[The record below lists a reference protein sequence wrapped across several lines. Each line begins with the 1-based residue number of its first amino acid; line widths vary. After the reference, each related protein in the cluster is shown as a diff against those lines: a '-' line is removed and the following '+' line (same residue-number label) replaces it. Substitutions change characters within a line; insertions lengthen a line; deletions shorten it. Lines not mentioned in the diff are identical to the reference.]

1 MSPSERPTAHREDV
15 PDEILTE
22 ILARLPLRSIS
33 RFKTVCRRWKSAVES
48 VYFRGLFVSVH
59 QNSSCG
65 WSLVC
70 QGRELFNFHGCET
83 WGLPKKSI
91 ACYLEEMMAD
101 DGGVDLYLGAFS
113 FSGLVLV
120 KGANDGTYVGNPVLR
135 EWVVI
140 PPLPY
145 RYPCIPFGLVTPHGR
160 QRRRCS
166 GIQSGLLGCS
176 GTLERQILHF
186 CDDDDLCR
194 SILLPN
200 HNPGDLKGALTAS
213 CGTVMYI
220 KTSSSLGDD
229 NLLKVWRLNNDDDD
243 SWQLLWDIR
252 LQFFHDIRFYVP
264 ISMHPYDPNL
274 VYLWSQKNRFLV
286 SCNLKTQNYRNLR
299 DDTNHQGFYLNQS
312 LCEEYMR
319 GSNRS
324 VLNDDLPRNL
334 LQLVL
339 PRWMDSMPVPP
350 QLEMMDTTSLLA
362 YIASLPKRK

>member
-1 MSPSERPTAHREDV
+1 MVPITSERPTAHREDV

-83 WGLPKKSI
+83 WGLPKSI

-145 RYPCIPFGLVTPHGR
+145 RYPCIPFGLVTPTDDKDGVV
-160 QRRRCS
+160 
-166 GIQSGLLGCS
+166 LG
-176 GTLERQILHF
+176 F
-186 CDDDDLCR
+186 
-194 SILLPN
+194 
-200 HNPGDLKGALTAS
+200 
-213 CGTVMYI
+213 
-220 KTSSSLGDD
+220 
-229 NLLKVWRLNNDDDD
+229 KV
-243 SWQLLWDIR
+243 
-252 LQFFHDIRFYVP
+252 
-264 ISMHPYDPNL
+264 
-274 VYLWSQKNRFLV
+274 VYLAAVGPYRDKSSTFV
-286 SCNLKTQNYRNLR
+286 SPALLR
-299 DDTNHQGFYLNQS
+299 LFF
-312 LCEEYMR
+312 
-319 GSNRS
+319 
-324 VLNDDLPRNL
+324 
-334 LQLVL
+334 
-339 PRWMDSMPVPP
+339 
-350 QLEMMDTTSLLA
+350 
-362 YIASLPKRK
+362 